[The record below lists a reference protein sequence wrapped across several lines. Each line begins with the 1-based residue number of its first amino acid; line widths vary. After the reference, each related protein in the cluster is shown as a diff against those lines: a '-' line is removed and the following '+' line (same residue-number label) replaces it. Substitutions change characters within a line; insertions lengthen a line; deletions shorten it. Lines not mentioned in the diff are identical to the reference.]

1 MLKLIVAHD
10 ENRAIGAN
18 NQIPWFLPG
27 ELKRVKDITSH
38 TSIPGAMNALIMGRK
53 TWESLPQ
60 NRRPLPGRLNIVLSR
75 SVNDFLWYEGGFFLP
90 SLDAAI
96 DYINDRSNDIQDGFI
111 FGGEAIYKEAL
122 KRPEL
127 SEILVTKVLATYPG
141 TDTFFPETTGF
152 VEVKSEPVTYGETR
166 ALHQVFKREKS

>member
-38 TSIPGAMNALIMGRK
+38 TSIPGSMNALIMGRK
-53 TWESLPQ
+53 TWESLPE

-75 SVNDFLWYEGGFFLP
+75 SSKDYEWREGAFFMT

-96 DYINDRSNDIQDGFI
+96 DYISDRSNDIQDGFI
-111 FGGEAIYKEAL
+111 FGGEAIYREAL
-122 KRPEL
+122 IRPEL
-127 SEILVTKVLATYPG
+127 KKLLITKVLHTYPE
-141 TDTFFPETTGF
+141 TDTFFPEIPDF
-152 VEVKSEPVTYGETR
+152 VEVNSELVTYGETK
-166 ALHQVFKREKS
+166 ALHQVFHRKD